1 MALNSSSPLSRP
13 VGKLFCKGECWI
25 SLPYFNWS
33 AGQIFLLMSVGID
46 VCFH

>member
-1 MALNSSSPLSRP
+1 MALNSSSPLSSP
-13 VGKLFCKGECWI
+13 VGKLFCKGVCWI

-33 AGQIFLLMSVGID
+33 AVQIFLLMSVGID